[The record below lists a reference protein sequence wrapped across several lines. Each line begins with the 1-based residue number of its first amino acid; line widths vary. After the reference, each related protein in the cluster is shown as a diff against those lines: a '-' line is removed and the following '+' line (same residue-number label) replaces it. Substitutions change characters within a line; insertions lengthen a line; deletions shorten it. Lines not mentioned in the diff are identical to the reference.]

1 MPLTLLGLGAVD
13 PRDVKAVERIIPRA
27 GCGEQNRA
35 DGVGVARQACA
46 DTAAARCCQE
56 KAQRD
61 GEEGGKFE
69 QIAKGGVS

>member
-13 PRDVKAVERIIPRA
+13 LWDVKAVERIIPRA

-46 DTAAARCCQE
+46 DTAAALCCQE
-56 KAQRD
+56 KEAENGQVQENVNN
-61 GEEGGKFE
+61 G
-69 QIAKGGVS
+69 IS